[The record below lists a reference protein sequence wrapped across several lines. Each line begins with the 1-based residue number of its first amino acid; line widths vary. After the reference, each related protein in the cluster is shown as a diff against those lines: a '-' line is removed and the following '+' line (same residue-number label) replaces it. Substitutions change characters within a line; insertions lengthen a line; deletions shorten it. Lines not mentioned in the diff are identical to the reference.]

1 MMLWLPIAF
10 VTLMALAVMTV
21 FLLTFCN
28 VAFAEASCGV
38 RRFSTGLDV
47 PSESNDRMHAWA
59 ANLARRVVA
68 RHAQQ
73 PRSAETPL
81 AIASELEASANA
93 VLERAAQQASSS
105 VKSFC
110 TIATTCPNPRP
121 RQIAVTAPE
130 VFAITTELERTYSN
144 CDLQIVRELAVLN
157 GRRARFVLP
166 EEFPQAGITCPLR
179 APDGHCMTFT
189 NRPIACRQ
197 LSDSCPC
204 GDSGSCQ
211 GGSCKSSCSPTD
223 VAEQLHD
230 GISNGLS
237 EGLRLAGLDDG
248 AYELNDAL
256 ATALTTPHAA
266 ARWSQGEAVFANCAK
281 A

>member
-1 MMLWLPIAF
+1 MMLWLPIVF
-10 VTLMALAVMTV
+10 VSLMAFAVMAV
-21 FLLTFCN
+21 FALTFCN
-28 VAFAEASCGV
+28 VAFAEANCGV
-38 RRFSTGLDV
+38 RRFSTGRDL

-68 RHAQQ
+68 RYAHQ

-81 AIASELEASANA
+81 AIASELEASANE
-93 VLERAAQQASSS
+93 VLERSAQQSASA
-105 VKSFC
+105 V
-110 TIATTCPNPRP
+110 ATTCPNPRP

-166 EEFPQAGITCPLR
+166 EEFPQAGISCPLR

-189 NRPIACRQ
+189 NRPIACRR

-223 VAEQLHD
+223 VAEQLHN
-230 GISNGLS
+230 GISDGLC

-248 AYELNDAL
+248 VYELNDAL

>member
-10 VTLMALAVMTV
+10 VSLMAFAVMAV
-21 FLLTFCN
+21 FALTFCN
-28 VAFAEASCGV
+28 VAFAEASCGA
-38 RRFSTGLDV
+38 RRSSTGRDL

-68 RHAQQ
+68 RHAHQ

-81 AIASELEASANA
+81 AIASELEASANE
-93 VLERAAQQASSS
+93 VLERSAQQSASA
-105 VKSFC
+105 V
-110 TIATTCPNPRP
+110 ATTCPNPRP

-223 VAEQLHD
+223 VAEQLHH
-230 GISNGLS
+230 GISDGLS

-248 AYELNDAL
+248 VYELNDAL